1 MALKKPIFDT
11 ARAKLTIEKGRRAK
25 WWRRRG
31 SMARGFF
38 YVDEGDV
45 RITDEARLERIKSLV
60 IPPAWRHV
68 RIAPT
73 PGCRVQAVGM
83 DTTGR
88 IQYLY
93 NAKFSERQQRK
104 KFLRIEEFGIHL
116 PRLRQITNEHILL
129 EGFPRE
135 KVLAVMTRL
144 INSLYFRVGT
154 EKSAKH
160 YRTYGITTL
169 KNKHLEIRRNGELI
183 FDFVGKSHVQH
194 RKVLVDNELA
204 VVMTEIKALGR
215 AGKLFHYVG
224 EDGKARPVRPSE
236 INAYIKAATAEH
248 YSAKDFRTWAGTLLA
263 ATELAQIGAAEDG
276 ATAKKNLVN
285 AIRRVAAEL
294 GNTPAV
300 CRGSYIHPT
309 VLKAY
314 EKGKTLED
322 FAPGHKHRIKKIQ
335 EGLEPEEI
343 ALLRLLAEA

>member
-1 MALKKPIFDT
+1 MASKKPIFDT
-11 ARAKLTIEKGRRAK
+11 ARARLTIEKGRRAK

-38 YVDEGDV
+38 YVDQAGS
-45 RITDEARLERIKSLV
+45 RITDETRLERIKALV

-93 NAKFSERQQRK
+93 NAKFAERQQRK
-104 KFLRIEEFGIHL
+104 KFLRIKEFGEHL
-116 PRLRQITNEHILL
+116 PRLRHLTNEHIALD
-129 EGFPRE
+129 GFPRE

-169 KNKHLEIRRNGELI
+169 MNRHLEIRANGELI

-194 RKVLVDNELA
+194 RKVLVDDELA
-204 VVMTEIKALGR
+204 AVMTEMKALGR

-236 INAYIKAATAEH
+236 INAYIKAATSAQ

-263 ATELAQIGAAEDG
+263 ATELAQLGAAND
-276 ATAKKNLVN
+276 AASVKKNVIN
-285 AIRRVAAEL
+285 AVRRVAAEL

-300 CRGSYIHPT
+300 CRGSYIHPG

-314 EKGKTLED
+314 QKGKTLED
-322 FAPGHKHRIKKIQ
+322 FAPRRRHRIKKIQ
-335 EGLEPEEI
+335 EELEPEEI
-343 ALLRLLAEA
+343 ALLRLLSEA